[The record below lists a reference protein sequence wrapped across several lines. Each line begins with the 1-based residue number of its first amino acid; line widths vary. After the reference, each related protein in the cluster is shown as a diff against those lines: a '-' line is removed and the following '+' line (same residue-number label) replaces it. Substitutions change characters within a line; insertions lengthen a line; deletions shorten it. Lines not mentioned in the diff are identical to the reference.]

1 MTTYLL
7 DTNTCIALINGTEA
21 NFRRRFRRVL
31 ARESVVLLSSIV
43 AFELWYGV
51 AKSQRQD
58 HNRQRLAAFLAGPF
72 EWTMFDDDDAEAA
85 GLVRAELEAAGTP
98 IGAYDVLLAGQARR
112 RRAILVTSNTKEFV
126 RVPGLK
132 WEDWADS
139 RR

>member
-21 NFRRRFRRVL
+21 NVRRRFRRAV

-58 HNRQRLAAFLAGPF
+58 RNRQRLAAFLAGPF
-72 EWTMFDDDDAEAA
+72 EWTMFDDSF
-85 GLVRAELEAAGTP
+85 VS
-98 IGAYDVLLAGQARR
+98 LL
-112 RRAILVTSNTKEFV
+112 IK
-126 RVPGLK
+126 
-132 WEDWADS
+132 
-139 RR
+139 